1 MDTAVSSPSSQG
13 CFVTGTSVSEWQKCA
28 YTDDVKIN
36 VSRIWSWA
44 LDLIDQ
50 HSNNLLYFFCCYC
63 LLLWMTGKRQKVIL
77 KLINLLQNI
86 LFFWDIFFFIKL
98 LPVYALTVNRCNS
111 HAPED
116 VLTAC
121 QTTLKNLQLDYLDLY
136 LVSCHVIVRELL
148 RFTQN
153 YWG

>member
-1 MDTAVSSPSSQG
+1 
-13 CFVTGTSVSEWQKCA
+13 
-28 YTDDVKIN
+28 
-36 VSRIWSWA
+36 
-44 LDLIDQ
+44 
-50 HSNNLLYFFCCYC
+50 
-63 LLLWMTGKRQKVIL
+63 MTGKRQKVIL

-86 LFFWDIFFFIKL
+86 LFFRDIFFFIKL
-98 LPVYALTVNRCNS
+98 FPVYALTVNRCNS

-153 YWG
+153 Y

>member
-1 MDTAVSSPSSQG
+1 MR
-13 CFVTGTSVSEWQKCA
+13 GTSVSEWQKCA

-50 HSNNLLYFFCCYC
+50 HSNNLLYFFCW
-63 LLLWMTGKRQKVIL
+63 LLFTFMNDRQKAKGHI
-77 KLINLLQNI
+77 KAHKSTSKHS
-86 LFFWDIFFFIKL
+86 FFRDIFFFIKL